1 MFIVLQDNLKSGT
14 MVDMKCPLCG
24 DLEDKVI
31 ESRQNIS
38 GTSLRRRREC
48 LKCGY
53 RFTSY
58 ERIEEIPLMVVKN
71 DGRREPFDVKK
82 VERGLVRAL
91 EKRPVS
97 QVDIEELLN
106 QLEDEAAMEGKA
118 NHEVTTRQL
127 GELVMHKLEALDKV
141 AYIRFASVYKR
152 FKSVDE
158 FIREIEKLK

>member
-1 MFIVLQDNLKSGT
+1 
-14 MVDMKCPLCG
+14 MKCPLCSN
-24 DLEDKVI
+24 LEDKVI

-48 LKCGY
+48 LACGY

-58 ERIEEIPLMVVKN
+58 ERIEEIPLMVIN
-71 DGRREPFDVKK
+71 SDGRREPFDVKK
-82 VERGLVRAL
+82 IERGLVRAL

-97 QVDIEELLN
+97 PVEIEELLN

-118 NHEVTTRQL
+118 NHEVPSRL
-127 GELVMHKLEALDKV
+127 IGELVMKKLEAVDQV

-152 FKSVDE
+152 FANVDE